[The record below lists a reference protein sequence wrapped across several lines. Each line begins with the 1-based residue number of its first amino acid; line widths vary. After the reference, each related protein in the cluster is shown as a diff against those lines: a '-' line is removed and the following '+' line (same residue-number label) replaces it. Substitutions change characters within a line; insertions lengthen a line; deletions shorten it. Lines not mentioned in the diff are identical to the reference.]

1 MYDGTKIVP
10 YQTENVPNGTQNTT
24 EYKSIWSCYKN
35 LFLKEPDDVDV
46 GLDFLSVDTCNA
58 QWSVGVT
65 KHIHEICNIHTNM
78 NFMEAF
84 GYILIKND
92 LKTLFKTAFRC
103 FDKL

>member
-1 MYDGTKIVP
+1 MD
-10 YQTENVPNGTQNTT
+10 QNGDLRTRPTG
-24 EYKSIWSCYKN
+24 IRI
-35 LFLKEPDDVDV
+35 
-46 GLDFLSVDTCNA
+46 A

-65 KHIHEICNIHTNM
+65 KPIHEICNIHINM

-92 LKTLFKTAFRC
+92 LKPLFKTAFRC

>member
-1 MYDGTKIVP
+1 MNYTI
-10 YQTENVPNGTQNTT
+10 PNSNNKQDEPVFVIQNTT
-24 EYKSIWSCYKN
+24 
-35 LFLKEPDDVDV
+35 
-46 GLDFLSVDTCNA
+46 A

-65 KHIHEICNIHTNM
+65 KPIHEICNIHTNM

-92 LKTLFKTAFRC
+92 LKTLFKTAFKC